1 VVCGC
6 VEGRVGEIAC
16 DLMLS
21 GAAGLYPGRLFCPI
35 AGSGS
40 EDLEIGELSLDSPI
54 VFSAR
59 RIPPLA
65 KVALKS
71 LD

>member
-1 VVCGC
+1 
-6 VEGRVGEIAC
+6 
-16 DLMLS
+16 MLS